1 VIADRF
7 QTEGDPWG
15 HWLAA
20 LLEPRQWG
28 GWWEYPKRREHAG
41 ELAERLNR
49 LTDEMGL
56 ARGRVFDPAIRRA
69 AMLAGLGFAVG
80 HNVVI
85 DDGED
90 PRLTTVTRGDT
101 TTLTFHDDQPHT
113 VRTYPVDYRGQ
124 REYREPDEIVSEAAF
139 QRALDRLAHG
149 EPDDEAP
156 VVPPIGR
163 NLERRLNRGRRG
175 RG

>member
-1 VIADRF
+1 
-7 QTEGDPWG
+7 
-15 HWLAA
+15 
-20 LLEPRQWG
+20 
-28 GWWEYPKRREHAG
+28 
-41 ELAERLNR
+41 
-49 LTDEMGL
+49 
-56 ARGRVFDPAIRRA
+56 
-69 AMLAGLGFAVG
+69 MLAGLGFAVG